1 MDKKKIVIVIVVF
14 LLLGTMVFSF
24 ANPRT
29 EDEQLEGND
38 PSTEEQGGNQDDDQD
53 DDETQGNED
62 DDQTDDDQQGDDTP
76 VVGDDDTDEQTTDY
90 LFLAQQAVEKA
101 EQSLAQGDVTA
112 ANDAIQDVIENA
124 NEDVSDLQDRIET
137 VQNIIDFEKLLTQ
150 LENKTNG
157 TTNKDELDVVRNDK
171 ETKTT
176 TTTLDNLVENL
187 ANVETNADK
196 ITNLTNRYNTV
207 LAKLNDTTPP
217 SVSGINNGE
226 YTKGP
231 VNLTITDNSSF
242 TATLS
247 KDGGEATNY
256 VTGTEIPEDGEY
268 TLTVIDSSFNENV
281 IKFTINNIAPEFN
294 INSGKHFENT
304 ATVTVND
311 QEFSYILVINKNN
324 NIQTRYEESSVTL
337 TDEATYEIIAYDK
350 AGNSSTIWIAID
362 NTNPTMKGT
371 ANNGEDVTLDSTLT
385 PITGNYQSVN
395 LNFEDKFLMKVV
407 IINGESTIEYTRA
420 DFEVGANNESFKFT
434 YDFVTEGTYTVKA
447 YDKFGHETV
456 ATFTIDQTKPTAEVT
471 MSNNNGLT
479 STKDNVT
486 VTLVASEDILDIEG
500 WTKVDSKTF
509 TKVFTENV
517 KNYQVVITDLV
528 GNKNTITFEVKRID
542 KVPPVL
548 TVVDPNRY
556 DIEVNTPYVDKGYSA
571 YDVVDKDLTN
581 RVTMTY
587 QFLPLGSGNWEVVD
601 GVDTSKLGT
610 YKITYHV
617 TDKAGNE
624 ATATRSFEIVDSSLP
639 VITVKEESIGS
650 IDENIYSNVSF
661 KLYDAHLVA
670 KAELNGV
677 EKELTPSSWSDFNY
691 ITVGK
696 YGAVYGENTLVLYD
710 VYGNKTEYKFTL
722 DNKVPQLAPE
732 KWTVEIEA
740 SKDATFTCPDMTA
753 FGSDEYGIKSVV
765 LDQYYN
771 DHLTNVDVTK
781 PGKFVCR
788 YITTDKA
795 GNKASNDITYKVVD
809 TTDPVFPN
817 LIDGTIT
824 NDKVS
829 LVVTDLDFDYI
840 LITNNDTK
848 YSWKETRDWT
858 SFHLEGNYTV
868 VAYDKS
874 GNASESY
881 TFTIDKTLPKLGA
894 ANILVSGDV
903 NEQEV
908 FYATNGD
915 KINVYVRFN
924 EELKHNPTFTLINNG
939 KEYVIAD
946 EDVVV
951 RSFDDGQYQYSILF
965 EITKDVDMIDGE
977 ITMLVSNIEDL
988 AGNKYQDINEPTN
1001 GHIVYLDRTLDF
1013 NINNIVNGYM
1023 NSVPYIGME
1032 DASPFT
1038 VVVTSNDKVIDNR
1051 PSTEGTDAY
1060 YAAFQLFNLADGKY
1074 EVTATDAAGNS
1085 KTIVFIYDTTLAAR
1099 VYSTVDFDG
1108 TGITP
1113 KVEGTRKTY
1122 YVNNGTSFVF
1132 RMQFTEQLSENPIL
1146 NVGNKTVELELV
1158 EKFVTNEGKYI
1169 YQGTVEI
1176 NEEDN
1181 FADGSLPLI
1190 LSNVKDLAGNVT
1202 LDEAVLNQTITS
1214 NDRTV
1219 VIDNTPSTAKPLYIL
1234 ARDDAS
1240 YRLSISD
1247 GEYLRVEANFNE
1259 ELSKKPTLTVGSQS
1273 IEFDRC
1279 NFNSDETRYVCVA
1292 DIKIDNS
1299 IARLVEG
1306 ENIPF
1311 TVTNIYDL
1319 AGNPSEFNNDDVTDY
1334 YRDDELVYS
1343 NVKFENPFVS
1353 MSFHN
1358 STNYKL
1364 NEENN
1369 NTDLSVTE
1377 AKVGDTVRVFVRF
1390 NQDIDIEN
1398 FKPIIVIG
1406 GVAKELNLSNIYND
1420 GTKDYGADITITK
1433 EMNLKLNE
1441 EIPFVIKNIVLKN
1454 GNNLPNLNQDDIT
1467 STNLSGVIYIG
1478 E

>member
-1 MDKKKIVIVIVVF
+1 MDKKKIIIVIVVF
-14 LLLGTMVFSF
+14 LLLGTMVYSF
-24 ANPRT
+24 ANPGT
-29 EDEQLEGND
+29 GDEQLEGND
-38 PSTEEQGGNQDDDQD
+38 PPTEEQGGNQDDGQD
-53 DDETQGNED
+53 DE
-62 DDQTDDDQQGDDTP
+62 QQGDSQDDNQDDEQQGDSQDDNQQGNDTP
-76 VVGDDDTDEQTTDY
+76 VAGDDDSVEQTTDY
-90 LFLAQQAVEKA
+90 LSLAQQAVEKA
-101 EQSLAQGDVTA
+101 EQSLAQGDVTE
-112 ANDAIQDVIENA
+112 ANEAIQDVIENA
-124 NEDVSDLQDRIET
+124 NEDVSDLQNRIEN
-137 VQNIIDFEKLLTQ
+137 VQNIIDFETLLTQ
-150 LENKTNG
+150 LENKTNN
-157 TTNKDELDVVRNDK
+157 TTNKAELDVVRNDE
-171 ETKTT
+171 ETTTT
-176 TTTLDNLVENL
+176 TTTLDNLVADL
-187 ANVETNADK
+187 ADVETNADK
-196 ITNLTNRYNTV
+196 IVSLTNRYNTV
-207 LAKLNDTTPP
+207 LAKLEDTTPP
-217 SVSGINNGE
+217 FVDGIQNGE

-231 VNLTITDNSSF
+231 VSLTITDDASF
-242 TATLS
+242 TATLN
-247 KDGGEATNY
+247 GENY

-268 TLTVIDSSFNENV
+268 TLIVTDASFNETV
-281 IKFTINNIAPEFN
+281 I
-294 INSGKHFENT
+294 
-304 ATVTVND
+304 
-311 QEFSYILVINKNN
+311 
-324 NIQTRYEESSVTL
+324 
-337 TDEATYEIIAYDK
+337 
-350 AGNSSTIWIAID
+350 
-362 NTNPTMKGT
+362 
-371 ANNGEDVTLDSTLT
+371 
-385 PITGNYQSVN
+385 
-395 LNFEDKFLMKVV
+395 
-407 IINGESTIEYTRA
+407 
-420 DFEVGANNESFKFT
+420 
-434 YDFVTEGTYTVKA
+434 
-447 YDKFGHETV
+447 
-456 ATFTIDQTKPTAEVT
+456 
-471 MSNNNGLT
+471 
-479 STKDNVT
+479 
-486 VTLVASEDILDIEG
+486 
-500 WTKVDSKTF
+500 
-509 TKVFTENV
+509 
-517 KNYQVVITDLV
+517 
-528 GNKNTITFEVKRID
+528 
-542 KVPPVL
+542 
-548 TVVDPNRY
+548 
-556 DIEVNTPYVDKGYSA
+556 
-571 YDVVDKDLTN
+571 
-581 RVTMTY
+581 
-587 QFLPLGSGNWEVVD
+587 
-601 GVDTSKLGT
+601 
-610 YKITYHV
+610 
-617 TDKAGNE
+617 
-624 ATATRSFEIVDSSLP
+624 
-639 VITVKEESIGS
+639 
-650 IDENIYSNVSF
+650 
-661 KLYDAHLVA
+661 
-670 KAELNGV
+670 
-677 EKELTPSSWSDFNY
+677 
-691 ITVGK
+691 
-696 YGAVYGENTLVLYD
+696 
-710 VYGNKTEYKFTL
+710 
-722 DNKVPQLAPE
+722 
-732 KWTVEIEA
+732 
-740 SKDATFTCPDMTA
+740 
-753 FGSDEYGIKSVV
+753 
-765 LDQYYN
+765 
-771 DHLTNVDVTK
+771 
-781 PGKFVCR
+781 
-788 YITTDKA
+788 
-795 GNKASNDITYKVVD
+795 
-809 TTDPVFPN
+809 
-817 LIDGTIT
+817 
-824 NDKVS
+824 
-829 LVVTDLDFDYI
+829 
-840 LITNNDTK
+840 
-848 YSWKETRDWT
+848 
-858 SFHLEGNYTV
+858 
-868 VAYDKS
+868 
-874 GNASESY
+874 

-939 KEYVIAD
+939 KKYVIAD

-965 EITKDVDMIDGE
+965 EITEDVDMTDGE

-988 AGNKYQDINEPTN
+988 AGNKYQDINKPSN
-1001 GHIVYLDRTLDF
+1001 GHIVYLDRTLEYNTLGIAENDPDENPKYVKNGDSIRVLVYFKEELAVLPKVKINGVEYDTHYASQSSNPNNNSYAYHLDLPITEELNLPQGAIKFEVYGYEDKAGNKGATLTNKDITYEQYDF
-1013 NINNIVNGYM
+1013 VIYDSNKSEIKVDNLNELGYTNNGNVTITDN
-1023 NSVPYIGME
+1023 NS
-1032 DASPFT
+1032 FN
-1038 VVVTSNDKVIDNR
+1038 VVVKINGEEKHSYSGDKYKR
-1051 PSTEGTDAY
+1051 
-1060 YAAFQLFNLADGKY
+1060 ADLSFLGEGKY
-1074 EVTATDAAGNS
+1074 EIIVTDAAGNVS
-1085 KTIVFIYDTTLAAR
+1085 TIVFIYDTTLAAR

-1113 KVEGTRKTY
+1113 KVEGNRKTY

-1306 ENIPF
+1306 KNIPF

-1319 AGNPSEFNNDDVTDY
+1319 AGNSSELNNDDVTDY
-1334 YRDDELVYS
+1334 YRGNELVYS

-1398 FKPIIVIG
+1398 FKPTIVIG

-1433 EMNLKLNE
+1433 EMNLKFNE

-1454 GNNLPNLNQDDIT
+1454 GNNLPNLSQDDIT

>member
-38 PSTEEQGGNQDDDQD
+38 PPTEEQGGNQDDGQD
-53 DDETQGNED
+53 DE
-62 DDQTDDDQQGDDTP
+62 QQGDSQDDNQDDEQQGDSQDDNQQGNDTP
-76 VVGDDDTDEQTTDY
+76 VDGGDDSVEQTTDY
-90 LFLAQQAVEKA
+90 LSLAQQAVEKA

-112 ANDAIQDVIENA
+112 ANEAIQDVIDNA
-124 NEDVSDLQDRIET
+124 NEDVSDLQNRIEN
-137 VQNIIDFEKLLTQ
+137 VQNIIDFETLLTQ

-217 SVSGINNGE
+217 SVSGIKNGE

-231 VNLTITDNSSF
+231 VSLTITDDASF
-242 TATLS
+242 TATLN
-247 KDGGEATNY
+247 GENY
-256 VTGTEIPEDGEY
+256 VTGTAKTEDGEY
-268 TLTVIDSSFNENV
+268 TLIVIDDSFNEIV
-281 IKFTINNIAPEFN
+281 VTFTIDTTAPVFTGIQNGHQYKEVTLGLIEENIEEVVIYNRDLDKYYDF
-294 INSGKHFENT
+294 FEGM
-304 ATVTVND
+304 V
-311 QEFSYILVINKNN
+311 
-324 NIQTRYEESSVTL
+324 L
-337 TDEATYEIIAYDK
+337 TDEGTYTAYARDK
-350 AGNSSTIWIAID
+350 AGNLSGIYGNGIVYFTID
-362 NTNPTMKGT
+362 NTKPV
-371 ANNGEDVTLDSTLT
+371 VTNMTQVYEEKEGGR
-385 PITGNYQSVN
+385 I
-395 LNFEDKFLMKVV
+395 KV
-407 IINGESTIEYTRA
+407 TIETSEEIFGDLLGSSKWRKVDGKNEYYNYYYGTQEVTINFQDRA
-420 DFEVGANNESFKFT
+420 GN
-434 YDFVTEGTYTVKA
+434 EGTYTFTVDMTAPIFTKLGIAKNGNTGSKYVTNDDSIRVLVYFKEQLAVLPKVKINGVEYNTYYAIQSSNPDVNDYA
-447 YDKFGHETV
+447 YYLDLP
-456 ATFTIDQTKPTAEVT
+456 ITAELNLPQGIINFEVYGYADEYGNEGEILT
-471 MSNNNGLT
+471 NDDITYSQYDYVIYDSNKSEIKVDNLNDLGYTNNG
-479 STKDNVT
+479 NVT
-486 VTLVASEDILDIEG
+486 
-500 WTKVDSKTF
+500 
-509 TKVFTENV
+509 
-517 KNYQVVITDLV
+517 ITDDNSFNVIVKVNGKEKHSYSGDKYKRADLSFLGEGQYEIIV
-528 GNKNTITFEVKRID
+528 TDAAGNVSTITF
-542 KVPPVL
+542 
-548 TVVDPNRY
+548 
-556 DIEVNTPYVDKGYSA
+556 
-571 YDVVDKDLTN
+571 
-581 RVTMTY
+581 
-587 QFLPLGSGNWEVVD
+587 
-601 GVDTSKLGT
+601 
-610 YKITYHV
+610 
-617 TDKAGNE
+617 
-624 ATATRSFEIVDSSLP
+624 
-639 VITVKEESIGS
+639 
-650 IDENIYSNVSF
+650 
-661 KLYDAHLVA
+661 
-670 KAELNGV
+670 
-677 EKELTPSSWSDFNY
+677 
-691 ITVGK
+691 
-696 YGAVYGENTLVLYD
+696 
-710 VYGNKTEYKFTL
+710 
-722 DNKVPQLAPE
+722 
-732 KWTVEIEA
+732 
-740 SKDATFTCPDMTA
+740 
-753 FGSDEYGIKSVV
+753 
-765 LDQYYN
+765 
-771 DHLTNVDVTK
+771 
-781 PGKFVCR
+781 
-788 YITTDKA
+788 
-795 GNKASNDITYKVVD
+795 
-809 TTDPVFPN
+809 N
-817 LIDGTIT
+817 L
-824 NDKVS
+824 
-829 LVVTDLDFDYI
+829 
-840 LITNNDTK
+840 
-848 YSWKETRDWT
+848 
-858 SFHLEGNYTV
+858 
-868 VAYDKS
+868 
-874 GNASESY
+874 
-881 TFTIDKTLPKLGA
+881 DKTLPVLSA
-894 ANILVSGDV
+894 SNILVSGDV
-903 NEQEV
+903 NEQAV

-915 KINVYVRFN
+915 KIKVYVRFN

-939 KEYVIAD
+939 KEYTVAD

-965 EITKDVDMIDGE
+965 EITKDIDMTDGE

-988 AGNKYQDINEPTN
+988 AGNKYQDITEPIN
-1001 GHIVYLDRTLDF
+1001 GHRVYLDRTLKYNTLGIAKNGNTGSKYVTNGDSIRVLVYF
-1013 NINNIVNGYM
+1013 KEQLAVLPKVKINGVEYDTHYATQSSNPAENRYAYHLDLPITAELNLPQGKINFEVYGY
-1023 NSVPYIGME
+1023 E
-1032 DASPFT
+1032 D
-1038 VVVTSNDKVIDNR
+1038 K
-1051 PSTEGTDAY
+1051 
-1060 YAAFQLFNLADGKY
+1060 
-1074 EVTATDAAGNS
+1074 AGN
-1085 KTIVFIYDTTLAAR
+1085 KGEILTNEDITYEQYDFVIYDTTLAAR

-1113 KVEGTRKTY
+1113 KVDGTRKTY
-1122 YVNNGTSFVF
+1122 YVNNGKSFVF
-1132 RMQFTEQLSENPIL
+1132 RMQFTEQLLENPIL
-1146 NVGNKTVELELV
+1146 NVGNKKVELELV
-1158 EKFVTNEGKYI
+1158 EKFVINEGKYI

-1190 LSNVKDLAGNVT
+1190 LSNVKDLAGNET
-1202 LDEAVLNQTITS
+1202 TDMNILNQTITS

>member
-38 PSTEEQGGNQDDDQD
+38 PSTGEQGGNQDDDQD

-207 LAKLNDTTPP
+207 LAKLNDTTRP

-231 VNLTITDNSSF
+231 VSLTITNEASF
-242 TATLS
+242 TATLN
-247 KDGGEATNY
+247 GENY
-256 VTGTEIPEDGEY
+256 VTGTEIPEEGNY
-268 TLTVIDSSFNENV
+268 TLTVVDASFNKTV
-281 IKFTINNIAPEFN
+281 I
-294 INSGKHFENT
+294 
-304 ATVTVND
+304 
-311 QEFSYILVINKNN
+311 
-324 NIQTRYEESSVTL
+324 
-337 TDEATYEIIAYDK
+337 
-350 AGNSSTIWIAID
+350 
-362 NTNPTMKGT
+362 
-371 ANNGEDVTLDSTLT
+371 
-385 PITGNYQSVN
+385 
-395 LNFEDKFLMKVV
+395 
-407 IINGESTIEYTRA
+407 
-420 DFEVGANNESFKFT
+420 
-434 YDFVTEGTYTVKA
+434 
-447 YDKFGHETV
+447 
-456 ATFTIDQTKPTAEVT
+456 
-471 MSNNNGLT
+471 
-479 STKDNVT
+479 
-486 VTLVASEDILDIEG
+486 
-500 WTKVDSKTF
+500 
-509 TKVFTENV
+509 
-517 KNYQVVITDLV
+517 
-528 GNKNTITFEVKRID
+528 
-542 KVPPVL
+542 
-548 TVVDPNRY
+548 
-556 DIEVNTPYVDKGYSA
+556 
-571 YDVVDKDLTN
+571 
-581 RVTMTY
+581 
-587 QFLPLGSGNWEVVD
+587 
-601 GVDTSKLGT
+601 
-610 YKITYHV
+610 
-617 TDKAGNE
+617 
-624 ATATRSFEIVDSSLP
+624 
-639 VITVKEESIGS
+639 
-650 IDENIYSNVSF
+650 
-661 KLYDAHLVA
+661 
-670 KAELNGV
+670 
-677 EKELTPSSWSDFNY
+677 
-691 ITVGK
+691 
-696 YGAVYGENTLVLYD
+696 
-710 VYGNKTEYKFTL
+710 
-722 DNKVPQLAPE
+722 
-732 KWTVEIEA
+732 
-740 SKDATFTCPDMTA
+740 
-753 FGSDEYGIKSVV
+753 
-765 LDQYYN
+765 
-771 DHLTNVDVTK
+771 
-781 PGKFVCR
+781 
-788 YITTDKA
+788 
-795 GNKASNDITYKVVD
+795 
-809 TTDPVFPN
+809 
-817 LIDGTIT
+817 
-824 NDKVS
+824 
-829 LVVTDLDFDYI
+829 
-840 LITNNDTK
+840 
-848 YSWKETRDWT
+848 
-858 SFHLEGNYTV
+858 
-868 VAYDKS
+868 
-874 GNASESY
+874 
-881 TFTIDKTLPKLGA
+881 TFTIDKTSPKLGA

-915 KINVYVRFN
+915 KINAYVRFN

-951 RSFDDGQYQYSILF
+951 RSFDDGQYEYSILF
-965 EITKDVDMIDGE
+965 EITKDIDMTDGEITMLVSNIEDLAGNEYEDITKPSNGHRVYLDRTLEYDTLGIAENDPDENPKYVTNGDSIRVLVYFKEELAVLPKVKINGVEYDTHYASQSSQPNNNSYAYHLDLPITKELNLPQGAINFEVYGYEDKAGNKGATLTNKDITYEQYDFVIYDSNKSEIKVDNLNELGYTNNGNVTITDNNSFNVVVKINGKEKHRYSGDKYKRADLSFLGEGKYEIIVTDAAGNESTIEFTLDKTLPKLGAANIKLLNDSNNDRIYYATNGDVVATYVTFNEELKHNPTFTLINNGKKYVVADENITVTVLNDGQYRYLATFEITEDVDMIDGE

-988 AGNKYQDINEPTN
+988 AGNKYQDINKPTN
-1001 GHIVYLDRTLDF
+1001 GHIVYLDRTLEF

-1214 NDRTV
+1214 NDRTI

-1259 ELSKKPTLTVGSQS
+1259 ELSKKPILTVGSQS

-1390 NQDIDIEN
+1390 NQDINIEN

>member
-1 MDKKKIVIVIVVF
+1 MDKKKIIIVIVVF
-14 LLLGTMVFSF
+14 LLLGTMVYSF
-24 ANPRT
+24 ASPRT

-217 SVSGINNGE
+217 SVEGIVNGE

-231 VNLTITDNSSF
+231 VSLTITDDASF
-242 TATLS
+242 TASLN
-247 KDGGEATNY
+247 GENY
-256 VTGTEIPEDGEY
+256 VTGTEIPEEGNY
-268 TLTVIDSSFNENV
+268 TLTVVDASFNKTV
-281 IKFTINNIAPEFN
+281 I
-294 INSGKHFENT
+294 
-304 ATVTVND
+304 
-311 QEFSYILVINKNN
+311 
-324 NIQTRYEESSVTL
+324 
-337 TDEATYEIIAYDK
+337 
-350 AGNSSTIWIAID
+350 
-362 NTNPTMKGT
+362 
-371 ANNGEDVTLDSTLT
+371 
-385 PITGNYQSVN
+385 
-395 LNFEDKFLMKVV
+395 
-407 IINGESTIEYTRA
+407 
-420 DFEVGANNESFKFT
+420 
-434 YDFVTEGTYTVKA
+434 
-447 YDKFGHETV
+447 
-456 ATFTIDQTKPTAEVT
+456 
-471 MSNNNGLT
+471 
-479 STKDNVT
+479 
-486 VTLVASEDILDIEG
+486 
-500 WTKVDSKTF
+500 
-509 TKVFTENV
+509 
-517 KNYQVVITDLV
+517 
-528 GNKNTITFEVKRID
+528 
-542 KVPPVL
+542 
-548 TVVDPNRY
+548 
-556 DIEVNTPYVDKGYSA
+556 
-571 YDVVDKDLTN
+571 
-581 RVTMTY
+581 
-587 QFLPLGSGNWEVVD
+587 
-601 GVDTSKLGT
+601 
-610 YKITYHV
+610 
-617 TDKAGNE
+617 
-624 ATATRSFEIVDSSLP
+624 
-639 VITVKEESIGS
+639 
-650 IDENIYSNVSF
+650 
-661 KLYDAHLVA
+661 
-670 KAELNGV
+670 
-677 EKELTPSSWSDFNY
+677 
-691 ITVGK
+691 
-696 YGAVYGENTLVLYD
+696 
-710 VYGNKTEYKFTL
+710 
-722 DNKVPQLAPE
+722 
-732 KWTVEIEA
+732 
-740 SKDATFTCPDMTA
+740 
-753 FGSDEYGIKSVV
+753 
-765 LDQYYN
+765 
-771 DHLTNVDVTK
+771 
-781 PGKFVCR
+781 
-788 YITTDKA
+788 
-795 GNKASNDITYKVVD
+795 
-809 TTDPVFPN
+809 
-817 LIDGTIT
+817 
-824 NDKVS
+824 
-829 LVVTDLDFDYI
+829 
-840 LITNNDTK
+840 
-848 YSWKETRDWT
+848 
-858 SFHLEGNYTV
+858 
-868 VAYDKS
+868 
-874 GNASESY
+874 
-881 TFTIDKTLPKLGA
+881 TFTIDKTSPKLGA

-939 KEYVIAD
+939 KKYVIAD

-965 EITKDVDMIDGE
+965 EITEDVDMTDGE

-988 AGNKYQDINEPTN
+988 AGNKYEDITKPSN
-1001 GHIVYLDRTLDF
+1001 GHRVYLDRTLEYNTLGIAENDPDENPKYVTNGDSIRVLVYF
-1013 NINNIVNGYM
+1013 NEELAVLPKVRINGVEY
-1023 NSVPYIGME
+1023 
-1032 DASPFT
+1032 DT
-1038 VVVTSNDKVIDNR
+1038 
-1051 PSTEGTDAY
+1051 Y
-1060 YAAFQLFNLADGKY
+1060 YASQSSNPENNSYAYHLDLPITEELNLPQGAINFEVYGY
-1074 EVTATDAAGNS
+1074 EDKAGN
-1085 KTIVFIYDTTLAAR
+1085 KGATLTNKDITYEQYDFVIYDTTLAAR

-1113 KVEGTRKTY
+1113 KVEGNRKTY

-1306 ENIPF
+1306 KNIPF

-1319 AGNPSEFNNDDVTDY
+1319 AGNSSELNNDDVTDY
-1334 YRDDELVYS
+1334 YRGNELVYS

-1398 FKPIIVIG
+1398 FKPTIVIC

-1433 EMNLKLNE
+1433 EMNLKFNE

-1454 GNNLPNLNQDDIT
+1454 GNNLPNLSQDDIT

>member
-53 DDETQGNED
+53 DDENQGNED

-112 ANDAIQDVIENA
+112 ANEAIQDVIENA
-124 NEDVSDLQDRIET
+124 NEDVSDLQDRIEN
-137 VQNIIDFEKLLTQ
+137 VQNIIDFETLLTQ

-171 ETKTT
+171 ETNTT

-217 SVSGINNGE
+217 SVDGIKNGE

-765 LDQYYN
+765 LAQYYN

-829 LVVTDLDFDYI
+829 LVVSDLDFDYI

-848 YSWKETRDWT
+848 YSWKEARYWT
-858 SFHLEGNYTV
+858 SFDLEGNYTV

-874 GNASESY
+874 GNKSESY
-881 TFTIDKTLPKLGA
+881 TFRIDKTPPQLSA
-894 ANILVSGDV
+894 ANLKLADEI
-903 NEQEV
+903 NEKSEY
-908 FYATNGD
+908 YATNGD
-915 KINVYVRFN
+915 VINMYVRFN
-924 EELKHNPTFTLINNG
+924 EQLKHNPTFTLINNG

-951 RSFDDGQYQYSILF
+951 RSFDDGQYEYSILF
-965 EITKDVDMIDGE
+965 EITKDVDMTDGE

-988 AGNKYQDINEPTN
+988 AGNEYEDITKPGN
-1001 GHIVYLDRTLDF
+1001 GHRVYLDRTLEYDTLGIAENNPDENPKYVTNGDSIRVLVYF
-1013 NINNIVNGYM
+1013 KEELAVLPKVKINGVEYDTHYASQSSNPNNNSYAYHLDLPITKELNLPQGAINFEVYGY
-1023 NSVPYIGME
+1023 E
-1032 DASPFT
+1032 D
-1038 VVVTSNDKVIDNR
+1038 K
-1051 PSTEGTDAY
+1051 
-1060 YAAFQLFNLADGKY
+1060 
-1074 EVTATDAAGNS
+1074 AGN
-1085 KTIVFIYDTTLAAR
+1085 KGATLTNKNITYKQYDFVIY
-1099 VYSTVDFDG
+1099 
-1108 TGITP
+1108 
-1113 KVEGTRKTY
+1113 
-1122 YVNNGTSFVF
+1122 
-1132 RMQFTEQLSENPIL
+1132 
-1146 NVGNKTVELELV
+1146 
-1158 EKFVTNEGKYI
+1158 
-1169 YQGTVEI
+1169 
-1176 NEEDN
+1176 
-1181 FADGSLPLI
+1181 
-1190 LSNVKDLAGNVT
+1190 
-1202 LDEAVLNQTITS
+1202 
-1214 NDRTV
+1214 
-1219 VIDNTPSTAKPLYIL
+1219 DNTPSTAKPLYIL

-1259 ELSKKPTLTVGSQS
+1259 ELSKKPILTVGSQS

-1319 AGNPSEFNNDDVTDY
+1319 AGNSSEFNNDDVTDY

>member
-217 SVSGINNGE
+217 SVEGIVNGE

-231 VNLTITDNSSF
+231 VSLTITDDASF
-242 TATLS
+242 TATLN
-247 KDGGEATNY
+247 GNNH
-256 VTGTEIPEDGEY
+256 VTGTEITEDGEY
-268 TLTVIDSSFNENV
+268 TLIVTDASFNETV
-281 IKFTINNIAPEFN
+281 I
-294 INSGKHFENT
+294 
-304 ATVTVND
+304 
-311 QEFSYILVINKNN
+311 
-324 NIQTRYEESSVTL
+324 
-337 TDEATYEIIAYDK
+337 
-350 AGNSSTIWIAID
+350 
-362 NTNPTMKGT
+362 
-371 ANNGEDVTLDSTLT
+371 
-385 PITGNYQSVN
+385 
-395 LNFEDKFLMKVV
+395 
-407 IINGESTIEYTRA
+407 
-420 DFEVGANNESFKFT
+420 
-434 YDFVTEGTYTVKA
+434 
-447 YDKFGHETV
+447 
-456 ATFTIDQTKPTAEVT
+456 TFTIDKTLPLLVINGETIEPTNET
-471 MSNNNGLT
+471 LYF
-479 STKDNVT
+479 DNDILVT
-486 VTLVASEDILDIEG
+486 V
-500 WTKVDSKTF
+500 
-509 TKVFTENV
+509 
-517 KNYQVVITDLV
+517 
-528 GNKNTITFEVKRID
+528 ID
-542 KVPPVL
+542 KNFKSFTTNGHDRTDSVL
-548 TVVDPNRY
+548 ADGWNAG
-556 DIEVNTPYVDKGYSA
+556 ESGYTF
-571 YDVVDKDLTN
+571 VL
-581 RVTMTY
+581 
-587 QFLPLGSGNWEVVD
+587 
-601 GVDTSKLGT
+601 
-610 YKITYHV
+610 

-624 ATATRSFEIVDSSLP
+624 T
-639 VITVKEESIGS
+639 
-650 IDENIYSNVSF
+650 
-661 KLYDAHLVA
+661 
-670 KAELNGV
+670 
-677 EKELTPSSWSDFNY
+677 
-691 ITVGK
+691 
-696 YGAVYGENTLVLYD
+696 
-710 VYGNKTEYKFTL
+710 
-722 DNKVPQLAPE
+722 
-732 KWTVEIEA
+732 
-740 SKDATFTCPDMTA
+740 
-753 FGSDEYGIKSVV
+753 
-765 LDQYYN
+765 
-771 DHLTNVDVTK
+771 
-781 PGKFVCR
+781 
-788 YITTDKA
+788 
-795 GNKASNDITYKVVD
+795 TYKVVVD
-809 TTDPVFPN
+809 KTYPVVNNGN
-817 LIDGTIT
+817 LA
-824 NDKVS
+824 NKYVNHSVS
-829 LVVTDLDFDYI
+829 LYIDEANDYTLTVTRDGNELIGYQDNMYELSHDGDYVVTVIDAAG
-840 LITNNDTK
+840 N
-848 YSWKETRDWT
+848 ETI
-858 SFHLEGNYTV
+858 V
-868 VAYDKS
+868 K
-874 GNASESY
+874 
-881 TFTIDKTLPKLGA
+881 FTIDKTLPKLGA

-908 FYATNGD
+908 FYAKNGD

-939 KEYVIAD
+939 KKYVIAD

-965 EITKDVDMIDGE
+965 EITEDVDMTDGE

-988 AGNKYQDINEPTN
+988 AGNKYQDINKPTN
-1001 GHIVYLDRTLDF
+1001 GHIVYLDRTLEF
-1013 NINNIVNGYM
+1013 NIKNIVNGYM

-1132 RMQFTEQLSENPIL
+1132 RVQFTEQLSENPIL